1 MYLAH
6 FGLTS
11 LPFTLTPDTHYF
23 YGLTPH
29 AQALEVL
36 NAAIDGGEGI
46 IKVVGEVGTGK
57 TLLCRKV
64 MRQLTDPYVG
74 LFLPNPYMSAHEIR
88 QAIAERLDIPV
99 ENDRYQANLTQ
110 AIEQRLVQL
119 HQAGQKLVLFID
131 EAQALPDETLE
142 AIRLFTNIET
152 ETDKLIQVVL
162 FGQPE
167 LDWRLKQAKLR
178 QLQQRVVFSYTL
190 RPLTL
195 AETTLY
201 IQHRLK
207 IAGYQGDPL
216 FSAKT
221 VKLIWQASRGIPRLL
236 NILCHKALIVTY
248 GKGEQVIPISS
259 VYSAITDTENVRQ
272 YTAWPKWLYVLVPLI
287 LFECY
292 VVVSWLRD
300 AI

>member
-1 MYLAH
+1 MSARLW
-6 FGLTS
+6 
-11 LPFTLTPDTHYF
+11 PDV
-23 YGLTPH
+23 
-29 AQALEVL
+29 ALH
-36 NAAIDGGEGI
+36 
-46 IKVVGEVGTGK
+46 VVSGKGGTGK
-57 TLLCRKV
+57 TTVALRMSNLLHRLGYVRKGHLV
-64 MRQLTDPYVG
+64 SVTRDDLVG
-74 LFLPNPYMSAHEIR
+74 QYIGHTAPKTKEVIKKAM
-88 QAIAERLDIPV
+88 
-99 ENDRYQANLTQ
+99 
-110 AIEQRLVQL
+110 
-119 HQAGQKLVLFID
+119 GGVLFID

>member
-1 MYLAH
+1 MYLEH

-23 YGLTPH
+23 YELTPH
-29 AQALEVL
+29 AEALEVL
-36 NAAIDGGEGI
+36 NAALDGGEGI

-64 MRQLTDPYVG
+64 MNQLASHYTG
-74 LFLPNPYMSAHEIR
+74 LFLPNPYLSAYEIR
-88 QAIAERLDIPV
+88 QAIATCLKLKMGNEA
-99 ENDRYQANLTQ
+99 NQANLTQ
-110 AIEQRLVQL
+110 AIERRLALL
-119 HQAGQKLVLFID
+119 HQHGKKLVLFID

-152 ETDKLIQVVL
+152 EKNKLIQVVL

-167 LDWRLKQAKLR
+167 LDQRLKQSKLR
-178 QLQQRVVFSYTL
+178 QLQQRVVFSYAL

-195 AETTLY
+195 AETKLY

-207 IAGYQGDPL
+207 VSGYQGEPL
-216 FSAKT
+216 FNANT

-236 NILCHKALIVTY
+236 NILCHKALIVSY
-248 GKGEQVIPISS
+248 GKGEHFIPNTS
-259 VYSAITDTENVRQ
+259 VQSAIEDTENVRR
-272 YTAWPKWLYVLVPLI
+272 YPLWPKWLYLLVPLVI
-287 LFECY
+287 FECY
-292 VVVSWLRD
+292 VVFAWLRG
-300 AI
+300 AA